1 MFPISSVPKFFFIFI
16 RQNFKISNFFP
27 IFAALIHFPHVPGKL
42 LFLPTFSNF
51 PPHFVKFTCFY
62 ILFVFYVSPYFDHD
76 ASHNARTGLRWW
88 ELTFSTARGHYLC
101 LSVRLLIILNT
112 VALIFSTVIS
122 HGAATTNNKDSL

>member
-27 IFAALIHFPHVPGKL
+27 IFAALIHFPMFLENYCFFL
-42 LFLPTFSNF
+42 LFQIF
-51 PPHFVKFTCFY
+51 PL
-62 ILFVFYVSPYFDHD
+62 ILLNLLVFIYFFVFYVSPYFDHD

-112 VALIFSTVIS
+112 VA
-122 HGAATTNNKDSL
+122 